1 MYSKTGAHLGLRED
15 RALAANLAWHL
26 NQWLT
31 QVQAP
36 RLAAHAPAR
45 DVVRGLVN
53 QDTVVR
59 DPVYRDPI
67 IRDAVYRDPIIQEG
81 SVASRAAG

>member
-31 QVQAP
+31 QVQAS

-45 DVVRGLVN
+45 DVVRGLVI
-53 QDTVVR
+53 R
-59 DPVYRDPI
+59 DPVYRDPV
-67 IRDAVYRDPIIQEG
+67 IRDAVIRDPVYRDPIIQEG